1 MSVSYLSENADVSG
15 WLNGVNVTLV
25 ENRWVIWDYNGTQ
38 NDVVALKVDMTDEN
52 GAEYTQ
58 YFSAGNPAHRQPSED
73 GKRLES
79 LRDNIKGLPK
89 NCQALKWFNSARDAG
104 FPLKKL
110 QMDDASVFDGCV
122 VEVSQVPKKSLDGT
136 PATRTYTDEKGE
148 PHTVDRTDTVIS
160 AVISIPDDAGKQA
173 LAKKAKPETAATPQ
187 NVEATVEAEA
197 EAEDKTESLD
207 DIGTTAMVELLK
219 GTPSIRKAQIV
230 VPIFKYM
237 KAEGKYDKATT
248 QAVSRLCISD
258 AFLNAKAKDGF
269 WTYEDGIVKK
279 A

>member
-1 MSVSYLSENADVSG
+1 MSVSYLSENADVGG

-25 ENRWVIWDYNGTQ
+25 ENRWVTWDYNGTQ
-38 NDVVALKVDMTDEN
+38 NDTVALKVDMTDEN

-122 VEVSQVPKKSLDGT
+122 VEVSQVPKKNLDGSQ
-136 PATRTYTDEKGE
+136 ATRTYTDEKGE
-148 PHTVDRTDTVIS
+148 SHTVDKTDTVIS
-160 AVISIPDDAGKQA
+160 AVISIPDDAN
-173 LAKKAKPETAATPQ
+173 KKAVSKKVANAKPGKAPEPETDTQ
-187 NVEATVEAEA
+187 EEG
-197 EAEDKTESLD
+197 ESLD
-207 DIGTTAMVELLK
+207 DVATATMIDLLSVSE
-219 GTPSIRKAQIV
+219 TSSIRKAQIAV
-230 VPIFKYM
+230 GVFKSM
-237 KAEGKYDKATT
+237 KADGKENTT
-248 QAVSRLCISD
+248 TIQSVSKLCMSD
-258 AFLNAKAKDGF
+258 AFLNAGAKDGF
-269 WTYEDGIVKK
+269 WTYEDGIVK
-279 A
+279 AV